1 MAEKSG
7 KGEGQVTARPRDSR
21 ADRLKSALRENL
33 KRRKMQARQRGKSEG
48 PPSTSG
54 EAALH
59 EDAKDDPDA

>member
-1 MAEKSG
+1 MAENSG
-7 KGEGQVTARPRDSR
+7 KDERQVTARAKDSR

-48 PPSTSG
+48 PPSTGG